1 ENNFKF
7 ESKGQGGVFYQES
20 YSSPAAADYNNDG
33 NLDLFFTTVYGVAS
47 FGRKNNPVL
56 FRNDGD
62 FKFSN
67 VNAESKL
74 EGLGATYQ
82 AAWADFDN
90 DGDQDLM
97 TAGRFFVNDSDNKN
111 HWLKVH
117 LKSEKKKVNR
127 HAIGAQARV
136 TLKDG
141 KVLSR
146 QVESGTGQGNQNDLV
161 LHFGLGSNDRPV
173 DLAIF
178 WPDGST
184 QNIKEVQIDQ
194 KLEFKIKD

>member
-1 ENNFKF
+1 
-7 ESKGQGGVFYQES
+7 
-20 YSSPAAADYNNDG
+20 
-33 NLDLFFTTVYGVAS
+33 
-47 FGRKNNPVL
+47 
-56 FRNDGD
+56 
-62 FKFSN
+62 
-67 VNAESKL
+67 
-74 EGLGATYQ
+74 
-82 AAWADFDN
+82 
-90 DGDQDLM
+90 LM
-97 TAGRFFVNDSDNKN
+97 TAGRFFVNDCDNKN

-173 DLAIF
+173 DLDIF